1 MDYYIFSYVA
11 EGIVKRRNESNHRF
25 IRNPLKVLRNFGHV
39 IKNLGIYLYSTNE
52 KLCIEIEN
60 YLTKYCSDTLERL
73 LLVGNQS
80 IVPFEHLPKPL
91 KNVTVVKVILLRG
104 QHINHIR
111 FINERNLPNVNNIE
125 IFWQTKEFKQ
135 QELLKFHFES
145 IEYFT
150 FSILKPLSMNLF
162 SFGNLKHLR
171 LELTPSNV
179 DDSVCELIGS
189 IKDLKTVQ
197 VGLFPLSVEPD
208 SLAKL
213 LKLQNILSTVVEL
226 TIHYT
231 GCTTKDVLHFLKQ
244 SRKLQKLSF
253 RIWRDRYET
262 KWMDFMETI
271 STSLP
276 HNWSSRIEEI
286 NREEN
291 EFTLQDDCFYI
302 LEKNADE

>member
-1 MDYYIFSYVA
+1 MKLDYYIFSSVA

-25 IRNPLKVLRNFGHV
+25 IRNPLKILRNFGHL
-39 IKNLGIYLYSTNE
+39 IKILGLDLYSTNE

-60 YLTKYCSDTLERL
+60 YLTRYCSDSLERL

-80 IVPFEHLPKPL
+80 IVPLEHLSKPL
-91 KNVTVVKVILLRG
+91 KNVTVVKVELFRG

-111 FINERNLPNVNNIE
+111 FINEKNLPNVNNIE
-125 IFWQTKEFKQ
+125 IFWQTREFQ
-135 QELLKFHFES
+135 EQELLKFHFES

-150 FSILKPLSMNLF
+150 FSILKPISMNPF

-171 LELTPSNV
+171 LEGIKNV
-179 DDSVCELIGS
+179 DDSVCKLIGS

-197 VGLFPLSVEPD
+197 IGLFFGSVEQD
-208 SLAKL
+208 SLGKI

-231 GCTTKDVLHFLKQ
+231 GCTTKDVLHYLKQ
-244 SRKLQKLSF
+244 SRNLQKLSF
-253 RIWRDRYET
+253 KIWRDRYET
-262 KWMDFMETI
+262 KWLDFMETI
-271 STSLP
+271 STNLP

-291 EFTLQDDCFYI
+291 EFTLHDCFYI
-302 LEKNADE
+302 LEKKC

>member
-1 MDYYIFSYVA
+1 MKI
-11 EGIVKRRNESNHRF
+11 
-25 IRNPLKVLRNFGHV
+25 LRNFGHV

-52 KLCIEIEN
+52 QLCIEIEN
-60 YLTKYCSDTLERL
+60 YLTRYCSDSLERL

-80 IVPFEHLPKPL
+80 IVPFQHLPKPL
-91 KNVTVVKVILLRG
+91 KNVTVVKVALLRG

-125 IFWQTKEFKQ
+125 IFWQTKEFQ
-135 QELLKFHFES
+135 EQELLKFHFENL
-145 IEYFT
+145 EYFT
-150 FSILKPLSMNLF
+150 FSIFKPISVNPF

-171 LELTPSNV
+171 LEGIKKV
-179 DDSVCELIGS
+179 DDSVCKLIGS
-189 IKDLKTVQ
+189 IKDLKTVKI
-197 VGLFPLSVEPD
+197 GLFGRVEQD
-208 SLAKL
+208 SLGKL
-213 LKLQNILSTVVEL
+213 LKLQNILSTVVEF

-244 SRKLQKLSF
+244 SRNLRKLSF
-253 RIWRDRYET
+253 RIWRNRYET
-262 KWMDFMETI
+262 KWMEFMETV

-276 HNWSSRIEEI
+276 HNWSSRIEDI

-291 EFTLQDDCFYI
+291 EFPLRNDCFYI